1 MINVKMKG
9 YKVSEISFVNKHENG
24 FKTELDKKISYM
36 VKYNGTNIC
45 IGEFT
50 AEMFD
55 KNAPEKFRIKVIL
68 NGMFEYE
75 PSIIKEKIHIETF
88 KELFPYVRSVISSVT
103 VNAGLPPMIIPA
115 VDIESETICRYDPGN
130 LKGE

>member
-1 MINVKMKG
+1 MIKVKMKG
-9 YKVSEISFVNKHENG
+9 YKVSEIDFVNKHENG
-24 FKTELDKKISYM
+24 FKTELDKKVSYM

-55 KNAPEKFRIKVIL
+55 RNAPDKFRVKVIL
-68 NGMFEYE
+68 NGMFEYD
-75 PSIIKEKIHIETF
+75 PSLQKEKIHIETF

-103 VNAGLPPMIIPA
+103 VNAGLPPVILPP
-115 VDIESETICRYDPGN
+115 VDIESETICRFDPGN